1 MKPMQIAS
9 ILCMSVFFLMFSG
22 CSRTP
27 DGSAWQNRPV
37 PPTLEAKQWNGD
49 TAWEYEQKI
58 ATPVN
63 GVVTTDQDLSVGD
76 LQTHQVGLVIKQWA
90 LSSGTVITLQHP
102 SKTPKIFGEQVQT
115 LGAPIEINA
124 WEKSVRL
131 DEKAVVTFTFDPKV
145 LIPDTFPSELRVVYF
160 NGQEWETIRPL
171 SVDMTWGIVTFETY
185 HFSFFWLNKIKDK
198 TKITEEWIHSKTLDE
213 ELKKNLNS
221 ASDHVAN
228 QIIDLTLQKMWIT
241 DKSLK
246 GKILSDVLKDDSY
259 KKIYDAYQK
268 WDVADLNQ
276 RINLLASKKI
286 VQNVPSSVFKSLLA
300 GTIDAKDD
308 IEAVSK
314 AAGFA
319 VEGRYEDAARI
330 IGENIADKFLLT
342 TATKIAAEVMQGQID
357 SRKNKEVEAAYM
369 AFKNWA
375 DGYFWWYN
383 VDPGDF
389 NSVWDQMRGIRRQ
402 LEIDAIAK
410 ENAIRRESWMPALT
424 AAQEDMVREWVKAS
438 YEKQFALRKEREI
451 EITKQEEKLRLIIA
465 WFAQADFFDSTLG
478 PVWLDK
484 GYDYDSKLDV
494 LDHFTRKMMDDTGR
508 FDVSE
513 KEWLL
518 VDWALQITDIV
529 QAARLYFW
537 WPDGKKA
544 YQKFLKDRFGIVI
557 APLLEDLQGEWK
569 WTATV
574 TAVELSEE
582 AKAQVAKWEKPE
594 GCEFDINLEELIGKS
609 NPIAMTITQT
619 WKEAGTLIMQ
629 SFDEDGWGD
638 SQQTTFTYAEGVLM
652 ATISQEW
659 VAGQINMTMS
669 EAWKW
674 FKWAWSLVAKYWSVA
689 TITIQLTITK

>member
-1 MKPMQIAS
+1 MKPTQIAS
-9 ILCMSVFFLMFSG
+9 ILFMSVFFLMLSG
-22 CSRTP
+22 CSRVP
-27 DGSAWQNRPV
+27 DGSTVQDRLEV
-37 PPTLEAKQWNGD
+37 PSLGNGN
-49 TAWEYEQKI
+49 TTWEYEQKI
-58 ATPVN
+58 SAPLN
-63 GVVTTDQDLSVGD
+63 GLVSTDQDLSLGD
-76 LQTHQVGLVIKQWA
+76 LQTNQVGIIVKQWA
-90 LSSGTVITLQHP
+90 LSSGTVITVQHP
-102 SKTPKIFGEQVQT
+102 SKTPKIFAEQVQT

-124 WEKSVRL
+124 GELPIRL
-131 DEKAVVTFTFDPKV
+131 DEKAVVTFAFDPKV
-145 LIPDTFPSELRVVYF
+145 LSPDTFPSELRVVYF

-171 SVDMTWGIVTFETY
+171 SVDMTWGVVTFETY
-185 HFSFFWLNKIKDK
+185 HFSLFGLNKIKDK

-228 QIIDLTLQKMWIT
+228 QIIDLTLQKMGIT

-268 WDVADLNQ
+268 WDVAELNQ
-276 RINLLASKKI
+276 RITLLASKKI
-286 VQNVPSSVFKSLLA
+286 VQNVPSSVFKTML
-300 GTIDAKDD
+300 GETIDAKDD

-369 AFKNWA
+369 AFKNGA
-375 DGYFWWYN
+375 DGYFWGYN
-383 VDPGDF
+383 VDPWDF
-389 NSVWDQMRGIRRQ
+389 ASVWDQMRWIRRQ
-402 LEIDAIAK
+402 LEIDAISK
-410 ENAIRRESWMPALT
+410 ENAIRRESGMSELT
-424 AAQEDMVREWVKAS
+424 AAQEDMVRAGVKAS
-438 YEKQFALRKEREI
+438 YEKQFMVRKEREI

-465 WFAQADFFDSTLG
+465 WFAQADFFDSTLW
-478 PVWLDK
+478 PVGLDK
-484 GYDYDSKLDV
+484 WYDYDSKLDV

-508 FDVSE
+508 FNVSE

-557 APLLEDLQGEWK
+557 APALEDLQGEWN

-594 GCEFDINLEELIGKS
+594 GCEFDINLEEMIWQS
-609 NPIAMTITQT
+609 NPITMIITPIG
-619 WKEAGTLIMQ
+619 KEGGSLLMKSI
-629 SFDEDGWGD
+629 DEEGWGD
-638 SQQTTFTYAEGVLM
+638 TQQTTFTYSEGVLT

-669 EAWKW
+669 EEWKSL
-674 FKWAWSLVAKYWSVA
+674 KWAWSLVAKYWSVA
-689 TITIQLTITK
+689 TITIKLTITK

>member
-1 MKPMQIAS
+1 MKPTQIAS
-9 ILCMSVFFLMFSG
+9 ILFMSVFFLMLSG
-22 CSRTP
+22 CSRVP
-27 DGSAWQNRPV
+27 DGSTVQDRLEV
-37 PPTLEAKQWNGD
+37 PSLGNGN
-49 TAWEYEQKI
+49 TTWEYEQKI
-58 ATPVN
+58 SAPLN
-63 GVVTTDQDLSVGD
+63 GLVSTDQDLSLGD
-76 LQTHQVGLVIKQWA
+76 LQTNQVGIIVKQWA
-90 LSSGTVITLQHP
+90 LSSGTVITVQHP
-102 SKTPKIFGEQVQT
+102 SKTPKIFAEQVQT

-124 WEKSVRL
+124 GELPIRL
-131 DEKAVVTFTFDPKV
+131 DEKAVVTFAFDPKV
-145 LIPDTFPSELRVVYF
+145 LSPDTFPSELRVVYF

-171 SVDMTWGIVTFETY
+171 SVDMTWGVVTFETY
-185 HFSFFWLNKIKDK
+185 HFSLFGLNKIKDK

-228 QIIDLTLQKMWIT
+228 QIIDLTLQKMGIT

-268 WDVADLNQ
+268 WDVAELNQ
-276 RINLLASKKI
+276 RITLLASKKI
-286 VQNVPSSVFKSLLA
+286 VQNVPSSVFKTML
-300 GTIDAKDD
+300 GETIDAKDD

-369 AFKNWA
+369 AFKNGA
-375 DGYFWWYN
+375 DGYFWGYN
-383 VDPGDF
+383 VDPWDF
-389 NSVWDQMRGIRRQ
+389 ASVWDQMRWIRRQ
-402 LEIDAIAK
+402 LEIDAISK
-410 ENAIRRESWMPALT
+410 ENAIRRESGMSELT
-424 AAQEDMVREWVKAS
+424 AAQEDMVRAGVKAS
-438 YEKQFALRKEREI
+438 YEKQFMVRKEREI

-465 WFAQADFFDSTLG
+465 WFAQADFFDCTLW
-478 PVWLDK
+478 PVGLDK
-484 GYDYDSKLDV
+484 WYDYDSKLDV

-508 FDVSE
+508 FNVSE

-557 APLLEDLQGEWK
+557 APALEDLQGEWN

-594 GCEFDINLEELIGKS
+594 GCEFDINLEEMIWQS
-609 NPIAMTITQT
+609 NPITMIITPIG
-619 WKEAGTLIMQ
+619 KEGGSLLMKSI
-629 SFDEDGWGD
+629 DEEGWGD
-638 SQQTTFTYAEGVLM
+638 TQQTTFTYSEGVLT

-669 EAWKW
+669 EEWKSL
-674 FKWAWSLVAKYWSVA
+674 KWAWSLVAKYWSVA
-689 TITIQLTITK
+689 TITIKLTITK

>member
-1 MKPMQIAS
+1 
-9 ILCMSVFFLMFSG
+9 MSVFFLIISG
-22 CSRTP
+22 CSRGWINSPSQAPIDTP
-27 DGSAWQNRPV
+27 SQG
-37 PPTLEAKQWNGD
+37 NGD
-49 TAWEYEQKI
+49 AAWEYEQKI
-58 ATPVN
+58 LSPVN
-63 GVVTTDQDLSVGD
+63 GLVNTDQDLSLGD
-76 LQTHQVGLVIKQWA
+76 LQTNQVGVVVKQWA

-102 SKTPKIFGEQVQT
+102 TTTPKVFGEQVQT

-124 WEKSVRL
+124 GKLPIRL
-131 DEKAVVTFTFDPKV
+131 DEKAVITFAFDPTV
-145 LIPDTFPSELRVVYF
+145 VSTDTFPSELRVVYF

-185 HFSFFWLNKIKDK
+185 HFSLFGLNKIKEK
-198 TKITEEWIHSKTLDE
+198 TKLTEEWIHSKTLDE

-228 QIIDLTLQKMWIT
+228 QIIDLTLQKMGIT

-268 WDVADLNQ
+268 WDVAELNQ

-286 VQNVPSSVFKSLLA
+286 VQNVPSSVFKTMLKE
-300 GTIDAKDD
+300 TIDAKDD

-319 VEGRYEDAARI
+319 VEWRYEDAARI

-342 TATKIAAEVMQGQID
+342 TATKIAAEVMQWQID

-369 AFKNWA
+369 AFKNGA

-389 NSVWDQMRGIRRQ
+389 NSVWDQMRWIRRQ

-424 AAQEDMVREWVKAS
+424 SVQEDMVREWVKAS

-465 WFAQADFFDSTLG
+465 WFAQADFFDSTLW
-478 PVWLDK
+478 PVGLDK
-484 GYDYDSKLDV
+484 WYDYDSKLDV

-557 APLLEDLQGEWK
+557 APVLEDLQGEWN

-594 GCEFDINLEELIGKS
+594 GCEFDINLEDLIWQS
-609 NPIAMTITQT
+609 NPITMIITPIG
-619 WKEAGTLIMQ
+619 KEGGSLLMKSIDA
-629 SFDEDGWGD
+629 EGWGD
-638 SQQTTFTYAEGVLM
+638 TQQTTFTYSEGVLT

-669 EAWKW
+669 EEWKSL
-674 FKWAWSLVAKYWSVA
+674 KWVWSLVAKYWSVA
-689 TITIQLTITK
+689 TITIKLSITK

>member
-1 MKPMQIAS
+1 MKPTQIAS
-9 ILCMSVFFLMFSG
+9 ILFMSVFFLMLSG
-22 CSRTP
+22 CSRVP
-27 DGSAWQNRPV
+27 DGSPV
-37 PPTLEAKQWNGD
+37 QDRIEVPSQGNGD
-49 TAWEYEQKI
+49 AAWEYEQKI
-58 ATPVN
+58 SSPLNGLVN
-63 GVVTTDQDLSVGD
+63 TDQDLSLGD
-76 LQTHQVGLVIKQWA
+76 LQTNQVGLIVKKWA
-90 LSSGTVITLQHP
+90 LWSGTVITVQHP
-102 SKTPKIFGEQVQT
+102 SKTPKIFAEQVQT

-124 WEKSVRL
+124 GEIPIRL
-131 DEKAVVTFTFDPKV
+131 DEKAVVTFAFDPKV
-145 LIPDTFPSELRVVYF
+145 LSPDTFPSELRVVYF

-185 HFSFFWLNKIKDK
+185 HFSLFGLNKIKDN

-228 QIIDLTLQKMWIT
+228 QIIDLTLQKMGIT

-268 WDVADLNQ
+268 WDVAELNQ

-286 VQNVPSSVFKSLLA
+286 VQNVPSSVFKTLLA

-319 VEGRYEDAARI
+319 VEWRYEDAARI

-342 TATKIAAEVMQGQID
+342 TATKIAAEVMQWQID

-369 AFKNWA
+369 AFKNGA

-424 AAQEDMVREWVKAS
+424 SAQEDMVREWVKAS

-465 WFAQADFFDSTLG
+465 WFAQADFFDSTLW
-478 PVWLDK
+478 PVGLDK
-484 GYDYDSKLDV
+484 WYDYDSKLDV

-557 APLLEDLQGEWK
+557 APALEDLQGEWK

-594 GCEFDINLEELIGKS
+594 GCEFDINLEELIWQS
-609 NPIAMTITQT
+609 NPIAMTITPIG
-619 WKEAGTLIMQ
+619 KEGGSLLMKSI
-629 SFDEDGWGD
+629 DEEGWGD
-638 SQQTTFTYAEGVLM
+638 TQQTTFTYSEGVLT

-669 EAWKW
+669 EEWKSL
-674 FKWAWSLVAKYWSVA
+674 KWAWSLVAKYWSVA
-689 TITIQLTITK
+689 TITIKLTITK